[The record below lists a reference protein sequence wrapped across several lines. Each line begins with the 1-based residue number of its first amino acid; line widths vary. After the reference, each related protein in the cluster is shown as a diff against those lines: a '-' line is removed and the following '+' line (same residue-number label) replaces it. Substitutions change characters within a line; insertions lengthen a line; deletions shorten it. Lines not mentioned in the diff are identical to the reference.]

1 MTKTRIKTNLT
12 IHMMTSMPDCK
23 TSMLGEEEGLY
34 KLGQA
39 GELEL
44 VGQRGRKVGRERYC
58 LDRSGARL
66 CQEEDQEE
74 DRSDNCQQQHK
85 Y

>member
-1 MTKTRIKTNLT
+1 MTKTRMKTNLT
-12 IHMMTSMPDCK
+12 RNMMTSKPDCK
-23 TSMLGEEEGLY
+23 TVILGEEEGLY

-44 VGQRGRKVGRERYC
+44 VGKRGRKVGRERYC

-66 CQEEDQEE
+66 CQEEDE
-74 DRSDNCQQQHK
+74 DRWDKRQQQPN